1 MELSCIGNHCL
12 MSVLKEEELTK
23 KLQLFELAIAH
34 AWVSWTDPDI
44 ICVKKAKG
52 ETLLNEGTHPIDNL
66 VDQKHLGDVR
76 YYWSQIKKDVSTT
89 SFPIHFKGA
98 VSKVQCYSFEDD
110 HDILSLW
117 VCLPEKDN
125 SIFYLQNAAHD
136 FRAPLGSIMG
146 VVNLM
151 QHTIQKEDQLDKEEM
166 KTLLD
171 MIKINAD
178 KALNLSG
185 EIMELAEIESE
196 SYELK
201 IHETRIGDFVKNY
214 LETHRLLTLKKR
226 IKVHFECETDVSVFI
241 NESKL
246 TRALDNVLSNA
257 VKFSKTG
264 SNIYFRVSEEGS
276 KVTIRISDEGI
287 GMSEEILR
295 NVFVKFGAA
304 KRNGLDGEP
313 SHGLGMS
320 IVRQIMK
327 LHGGNVEVTSKEKE
341 GTQVC
346 LVFNK

>member
-1 MELSCIGNHCL
+1 
-12 MSVLKEEELTK
+12 MSVLKEEELSK
-23 KLQLFELAIAH
+23 KLQLFELTLAH
-34 AWVSWTDPDI
+34 AWVSWDQPDA
-44 ICVKKAKG
+44 ICVKKTMG
-52 ETLLNEGTHPIDNL
+52 EVLLNEGTYRLEDFLDEKQLQSVHT
-66 VDQKHLGDVR
+66 
-76 YYWSQIKKDVSTT
+76 YWSQINEE
-89 SFPIHFKGA
+89 
-98 VSKVQCYSFEDD
+98 VSKISFSIHLKGVVSNVQCYSFKTDNG
-110 HDILSLW
+110 IMSLW

-136 FRAPLGSIMG
+136 FRSPLGSIMG

-166 KTLLD
+166 STLLD

-185 EIMELAEIESE
+185 EIMELAEIESQ

-201 IHETRIGDFVKNY
+201 MKEVKMEDFVKNY

-226 IKVHFECETDVSVFI
+226 IKVHFESDTDATVRL

-257 VKFSKTG
+257 VKFSKSG
-264 SNIYFRVSEEGS
+264 SNIYFRVEES
-276 KVTIRISDEGI
+276 DSAVSIHVIDEGI
-287 GMSEEILR
+287 GMSKEILK
-295 NVFVKFGAA
+295 NVFVKFGSA

-327 LHGGNVEVTSKEKE
+327 LHAGDVEVTSKEGE

-346 LVFNK
+346 LIFNK